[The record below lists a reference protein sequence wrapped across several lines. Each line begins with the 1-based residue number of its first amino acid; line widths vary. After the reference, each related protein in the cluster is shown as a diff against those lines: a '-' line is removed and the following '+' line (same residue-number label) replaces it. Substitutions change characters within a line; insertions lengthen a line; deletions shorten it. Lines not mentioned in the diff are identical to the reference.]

1 MHGSC
6 YVAFRSGSAS
16 GADTPAARRVSKRH
30 ASTTMIMKFCP
41 NYGCVAYGRVVYTQS
56 TRCVFCRWDLK
67 PPRMKSE
74 TAGDKDSAME
84 RTEEPAGLE
93 TRAHHRRRPALR
105 HTA

>member
-1 MHGSC
+1 MN
-6 YVAFRSGSAS
+6 
-16 GADTPAARRVSKRH
+16 
-30 ASTTMIMKFCP
+30 MKFCP

-74 TAGDKDSAME
+74 TAEDQGPVLAKNGEGWA
-84 RTEEPAGLE
+84 PAPAEVADVPQGH
-93 TRAHHRRRPALR
+93 AHRRRGPAVR